1 MSAVGFAPLPPEDAE
16 LESLREACKRLNFTI
31 RAIKEA
37 QACLSELNM
46 GQARQRLNN
55 AQWQARE
62 AKKVLAEVG
71 RAKKTKRALNQRHSG
86 PSSLR

>member
-1 MSAVGFAPLPPEDAE
+1 MNAIGFAPGDAE
-16 LESLREACKRLNFTI
+16 KNEIDKLREACKRLNFTI

-37 QACLSELNM
+37 QACLSQLNV
-46 GQARQRLNN
+46 GEARERLNN

-71 RAKKTKRALNQRHSG
+71 KGMNG
-86 PSSLR
+86 PSRLR